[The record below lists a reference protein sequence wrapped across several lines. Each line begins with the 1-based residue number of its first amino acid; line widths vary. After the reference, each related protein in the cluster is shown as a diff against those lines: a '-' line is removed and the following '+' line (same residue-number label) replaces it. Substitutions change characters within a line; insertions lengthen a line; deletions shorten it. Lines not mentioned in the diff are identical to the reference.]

1 MARKADFTVTSGA
14 DGPVVALSGDWVS
27 ASLGRAPERLLDQ
40 LGRRAD
46 ARFDISGLGRVDT
59 AGAFALLRST
69 RCELPSEVFAERP
82 ETARLIDFIRD
93 EARTERRPEPK
104 RHPFYDL
111 LVRAGRGVI
120 EFGKNFLEFLD
131 FLGRLIMVIFG
142 TLLRPSRLRAAPT
155 VDLMERAGVDALPV
169 VMVTTFFVGAVIAFL
184 GAQLL
189 SQFGASIFTVEL
201 IGISMMREFGV
212 VITGVL
218 LAGRS
223 ASSFAAEMGAM
234 KMNQEVDAMQ
244 VLGIDPFEA
253 LVLPRLIAML
263 VMTPIL
269 TFAAVLAG
277 LIGGGMVVWA
287 VLDISPQVFMQRLET
302 LKNPSG
308 YTHLMLGMLKAP
320 VIGAVVAV
328 IGCQQGLEVGG
339 DVESLGR
346 RVTSA
351 VVQAIFAII
360 LIDAAFAL
368 VYMQLDI

>member
-1 MARKADFTVTSGA
+1 MAQKADFTVTRGA
-14 DGPVVALSGDWVS
+14 NGAVVALTGDWIS
-27 ASLGRAPERLLDQ
+27 AELGRAPDRLMQ
-40 LGRRAD
+40 QCGGRAD
-46 ARFDISGLGRVDT
+46 VRFDVSRLGRVDT

-69 RCELPSEVFAERP
+69 RCELPSELFAHRP
-82 ETARLIDFIRD
+82 DTARLIDFIRD
-93 EARTERRPEPK
+93 EARTERGPEPK

-111 LVRAGRGVI
+111 LVRAGQGVVG
-120 EFGKNFLEFLD
+120 FGTSFYDFLD
-131 FLGRLIMVIFG
+131 FLGRLMMVIGG
-142 TLLRPSRLRAAPT
+142 TLVRPRRLRTAPT

-169 VMVTTFFVGAVIAFL
+169 VMVTSFFVGAVIAFL

-201 IGISMMREFGV
+201 IGISVMREFGV

-223 ASSFAAEMGAM
+223 ASSFAAEIGAM

-244 VLGIDPFEA
+244 VLGIDPYEA
-253 LVLPRLIAML
+253 LVLPRLIAMV

-269 TFAAVLAG
+269 TFAAVAAG
-277 LIGGGMVVWA
+277 LIGGGLVVWV
-287 VLDISPQVFMQRLET
+287 VLQISPQVFMGRLET
-302 LKNPSG
+302 LTNPTG
-308 YTHLMLGMLKAP
+308 VQHLLLGLLKAP
-320 VIGAVVAV
+320 VIGAVVAI

-360 LIDAAFAL
+360 LIDAVFAL
-368 VYMQLDI
+368 VYMQLDV

>member
-1 MARKADFTVTSGA
+1 MSQQADFEVRREGQGLT
-14 DGPVVALSGDWVS
+14 VALTGDWIS
-27 ASLGRAPERLLDQ
+27 AHLGRAPDRL
-40 LGRRAD
+40 RAEVGQ
-46 ARFDISGLGRVDT
+46 RSRVTFDIAQLGRVDT

-69 RCELPSEVFAERP
+69 KCELSSELFAERP

-93 EARTERRPEPK
+93 EARSERKPEP
-104 RHPFYDL
+104 RRQAFYDL

-120 EFGKNFLEFLD
+120 EFGVNFTDVLD
-131 FLGRLIMVIFG
+131 FLGRLIVVIG
-142 TLLRPSRLRAAPT
+142 RVIVKPSRLRPAPT

-169 VMVTTFFVGAVIAFL
+169 IMVTAFFVGAVIAFL

-223 ASSFAAEMGAM
+223 ASSFAAEIGAM

-253 LVLPRLIAML
+253 LVLPRLVSMV

-269 TFAAVLAG
+269 TFAAIIAG
-277 LIGGGMVVWA
+277 MVGGGLVIWVV
-287 VLDISPQVFMQRLET
+287 LGISPQIFMQRL
-302 LKNPSG
+302 LGLVNPSG
-308 YTHLMLGMLKAP
+308 YMHLLLGLLKAP
-320 VIGAVVAV
+320 VIGMVVAV

-339 DVESLGR
+339 DVEALGR
-346 RVTSA
+346 RVTAA

-360 LIDAAFAL
+360 LIDAIFAL
-368 VYMQLDI
+368 AYLQLNT